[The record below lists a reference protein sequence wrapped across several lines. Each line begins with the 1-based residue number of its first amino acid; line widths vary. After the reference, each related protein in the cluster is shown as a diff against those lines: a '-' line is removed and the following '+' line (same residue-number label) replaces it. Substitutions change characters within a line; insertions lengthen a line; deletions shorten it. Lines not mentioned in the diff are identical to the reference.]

1 MIIGLAMAIRR
12 EESKM
17 KRYTSLKIN
26 TNKEISKMPKAW
38 ENLRKRNGV
47 TIPSHPNNEN
57 VPLNTMNHEPTIKK
71 A

>member
-1 MIIGLAMAIRR
+1 
-12 EESKM
+12 M

-47 TIPSHPNNEN
+47 TIPSHPNTEN